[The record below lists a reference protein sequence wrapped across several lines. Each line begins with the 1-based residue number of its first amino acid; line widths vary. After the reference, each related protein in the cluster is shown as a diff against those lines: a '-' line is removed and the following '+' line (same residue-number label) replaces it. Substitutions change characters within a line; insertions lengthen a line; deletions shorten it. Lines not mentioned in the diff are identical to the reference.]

1 MMSDIK
7 RGNTTHEKALDW
19 SEDWSR
25 TRTLTARL
33 AKTTHDTLTQVARV
47 YKFSHRREMS
57 GDTTSLAAEGFWN

>member
-7 RGNTTHEKALDW
+7 RGNTTHEKALNW

-47 YKFSHRREMS
+47 YKLVIDEKCQEIRR
-57 GDTTSLAAEGFWN
+57 A